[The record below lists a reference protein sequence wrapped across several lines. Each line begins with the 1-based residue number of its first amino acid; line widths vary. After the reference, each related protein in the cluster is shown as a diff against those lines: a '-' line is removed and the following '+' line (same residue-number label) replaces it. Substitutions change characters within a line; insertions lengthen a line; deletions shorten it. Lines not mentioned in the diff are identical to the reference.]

1 MILVLSGEGPTDLGR
16 CHQNIGQCQGGE
28 FAFGPLGLMAEQWI
42 AQQAGVSLRASP
54 ELIHF
59 VPKQQ
64 LGDKTRSLPLRLQP
78 ARSKK
83 KAAETGYFFSNAMA
97 LGLIALDLE
106 RQTGHRAVAILHRDC
121 DSTHSAKTG
130 MWEVKHKSM
139 GDGFVYARFERGVP
153 MLPKPTSEVWLL
165 CAAQQQAYQ
174 RCEKLEDLP
183 GNLASLNHPKKKLGK
198 VLGLPLSAEQLCDWL
213 DAHPF
218 DFAKAR
224 SMPSYAAFHDRLQEV
239 IADVLH

>member
-16 CHQNIGQCQGGE
+16 CHHSSELCQGDA
-28 FAFGPLGLMAEQWI
+28 FAFGPLGLIAEQWI
-42 AQQAGVSLRASP
+42 AQHTGVSLRASP

-64 LGDKTRSLPLRLQP
+64 LGNKIRSLPLRLQP

-97 LGLIALDLE
+97 LGLFALDLE

-130 MWEVKHKSM
+130 MWEVKQKSM
-139 GDGFVYARFERGVP
+139 LDGFTYARFERGVP

-165 CAAQQQAYQ
+165 CAAKQQPYQ
-174 RCEKLEDLP
+174 RCEQLEDLP
-183 GNLASLNHPKKKLGK
+183 GNLASPHHPKYKLDEVFGQRQ
-198 VLGLPLSAEQLCDWL
+198 SAEQLCNWL

-218 DFAKAR
+218 DSPRAR
-224 SMPSYAAFHDRLQEV
+224 AMPSYAAFHDRLLEA
-239 IADVLH
+239 IRGVLH